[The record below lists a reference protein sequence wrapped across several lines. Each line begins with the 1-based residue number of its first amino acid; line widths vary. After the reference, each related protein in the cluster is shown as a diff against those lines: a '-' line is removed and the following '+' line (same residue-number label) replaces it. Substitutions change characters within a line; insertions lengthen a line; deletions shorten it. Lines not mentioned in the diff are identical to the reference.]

1 MTAIPYAWC
10 GANAEHPLDLHSPH
24 IRPSPAVPRRNG
36 FRQGSASRAYHALP
50 EPPVRTHPRT
60 PLITGAGEVLRVPE
74 ASSNLNSFLR

>member
-1 MTAIPYAWC
+1 M
-10 GANAEHPLDLHSPH
+10 EHPLNPHKSYAYSP
-24 IRPSPAVPRRNG
+24 PAPAVPHRNG